1 MKETITIPKK
11 RIFEAI
17 WALMLSLL
25 IMFVVA
31 HFGTITYVSDLT
43 PSAKQARDSYYY
55 EYHQKEMQKPLS
67 SYPHT
72 ANSDGKARPFPQ
84 DSDGKAR
91 PFPQTIDPNLARA
104 AASPIYSFDS
114 FEYGIVKGTWEL
126 NGFTTISIDYEHEKA
141 KPRWGINNYEVS
153 YLRRTKF
160 YFLSVVYDW
169 QYTFLS
175 TIVIILLLWGLRN
188 FKRNYKIVI
197 R

>member
-25 IMFVVA
+25 IMFLVA
-31 HFGTITYVSDLT
+31 HFGTITYESDLT

-67 SYPHT
+67 SYPHI
-72 ANSDGKARPFPQ
+72 AISDGKARPFPQ
-84 DSDGKAR
+84 VVN
-91 PFPQTIDPNLARA
+91 PNLARA
-104 AASPIYSFDS
+104 AASPAYSFGS

-141 KPRWGINNYEVS
+141 KPRWGINDYEVS